1 MAGYTRTA
9 ARMAGGS
16 RQAYGRSYRAYRYE
30 VDGSAARVPQAWP
43 DTYRRTDRQVRSG
56 ERTRHKKKQ
65 AAYRSLNILL
75 VIGMAALVVCCS
87 VLMLFATMKL
97 SIERREITS
106 LQADLVQVQ
115 EKNNSLREAL
125 NQPMD
130 LNELYRRATKELGMV
145 YPDESQIVYY
155 SDGSEDF
162 VRQFADIPNR
172 N

>member
-1 MAGYTRTA
+1 MR
-9 ARMAGGS
+9 
-16 RQAYGRSYRAYRYE
+16 
-30 VDGSAARVPQAWP
+30 
-43 DTYRRTDRQVRSG
+43 
-56 ERTRHKKKQ
+56 
-65 AAYRSLNILL
+65 
-75 VIGMAALVVCCS
+75 
-87 VLMLFATMKL
+87 L

-125 NQPMD
+125 HQPMD

>member
-30 VDGSAARVPQAWP
+30 VDGTAARVQAWP
-43 DTYRRTDRQVRSG
+43 DTYRQANRRALSG
-56 ERTRHKKKQ
+56 EETRHKKNQ

-87 VLMLFATMKL
+87 LLMLFTTMKL
-97 SIERREITS
+97 SIARREVNT
-106 LQADLVQVQ
+106 LQAELLQVE

-125 NQPMD
+125 HQPMD
-130 LNELYRRATKELGMV
+130 LNELYQRATKDLGMV